1 MPTPRPHAR
10 LSLVVSEDHRSAS
23 DGDVAR
29 ALATKETWATV
40 ETWRRF
46 SPMVLTLA
54 KRTLGSQAEAE
65 DVAQEVFCRVYRKI
79 RTLREPDRF
88 RSFIYTAALRLL
100 QSELHRRK
108 VRAWIFFERPELLDL
123 QGCEPLDIESRD
135 LLRKLYAALDR
146 LGPRDRIVFVL
157 RRVESMSIEDIA
169 AHLGI
174 SESTAKRSL
183 AHASSRLSHWLDDE
197 PRLALGE
204 KWGRG

>member
-1 MPTPRPHAR
+1 MPTTRPHTR
-10 LSLVVSEDHRSAS
+10 LSLIVREGHRSAS

-29 ALATKETWATV
+29 ALSAQETWAAV

-54 KRTLGSQAEAE
+54 KRTLGSQTEAE

-88 RSFIYTAALRLL
+88 RSFIYTAGLRVL
-100 QSELHRRK
+100 QNELHRRK
-108 VRAWIFFERPELLDL
+108 VRAWLSFQRPELLDL
-123 QGCEPLDIESRD
+123 HGCEPLDLESRD

-146 LGPRDRIVFVL
+146 LAARDRIVFVL
-157 RRVESMSIEDIA
+157 RRVELMSIEDIA
-169 AHLGI
+169 ASMGI

-183 AHASSRLSHWLDDE
+183 AHALSRLSHWLDDE
-197 PRLALGE
+197 PRLAYGE
-204 KWGRG
+204 KWGR

>member
-1 MPTPRPHAR
+1 MPTPRPHAH

-23 DGDVAR
+23 DADLAR
-29 ALATKETWATV
+29 ALATKESWATV
-40 ETWRRF
+40 ETWHRF

-54 KRTLGSQAEAE
+54 KRTLGSQTEAE
-65 DVAQEVFCRVYRKI
+65 DVTQEVFCRVYRKI

-88 RSFIYTAALRLL
+88 RSFIYTAALRVL
-100 QSELHRRK
+100 QTELHRKR
-108 VRAWIFFERPELLDL
+108 VRAWLSFERPEVLDL
-123 QGCEPLDIESRD
+123 LGCEPLDIESRD
-135 LLRKLYAALDR
+135 LLRKLYVALGRLAA
-146 LGPRDRIVFVL
+146 RDRIVFVL

-169 AHLGI
+169 AHMGI

-204 KWGRG
+204 KWGR

>member
-10 LSLVVSEDHRSAS
+10 LSLVVSEDHRLAS

-29 ALATKETWATV
+29 ALGTKETWAAV

-54 KRTLGSQAEAE
+54 KRTLGSQSEAE
-65 DVAQEVFCRVYRKI
+65 DVAQEVFCRVYRRI

-88 RSFIYTAALRLL
+88 RSFIYTAALRVL
-100 QSELHRRK
+100 QSELHRKK
-108 VRAWIFFERPELLDL
+108 VRAWLSFERPELLDL
-123 QGCEPLDIESRD
+123 HGCEPLDVESRD

-146 LGPRDRIVFVL
+146 LAARDRIVFVL
-157 RRVESMSIEDIA
+157 RRVESMSLEDIA
-169 AHLGI
+169 ASMGI

-183 AHASSRLSHWLDDE
+183 AHASKRLSRWLDDE
-197 PRLALGE
+197 PGLALGE
-204 KWGRG
+204 KWGR

>member
-1 MPTPRPHAR
+1 MPTPRPHAH
-10 LSLVVSEDHRSAS
+10 LSLIVSEDRRSAS

-29 ALATKETWATV
+29 ALATKESWAAV
-40 ETWRRF
+40 ETWHRF

-54 KRTLGSQAEAE
+54 KRTLGSQTEAE

-88 RSFIYTAALRLL
+88 RSFIYTAALRVL
-100 QSELHRRK
+100 QSELHRK
-108 VRAWIFFERPELLDL
+108 KLRAWLSFERPEVLDL
-123 QGCEPLDIESRD
+123 VGCEPLDVESRD

-146 LGPRDRIVFVL
+146 LAARDRIVFVL

-169 AHLGI
+169 AHMGI

-197 PRLALGE
+197 PRLAFGE
-204 KWGRG
+204 KWGR